1 MSKFSESS
9 NLPLWEKKMN
19 WLKMTI
25 MGHLNI
31 YLQTFTLLPKQ
42 VYVHIFIS
50 LTNTAFLHCIKN
62 ILVYFLT
69 HLSVFSSYLLGV
81 RDMEVA
87 PQIYEVFPVFC
98 CCYTVCPVPPPSS
111 KAEVNKHALHLYV
124 CTIAPCWNTT
134 GAANTYLPQQL
145 LLIKPF

>member
-1 MSKFSESS
+1 
-9 NLPLWEKKMN
+9 
-19 WLKMTI
+19 

-50 LTNTAFLHCIKN
+50 LTNTGFLYCIKN

-69 HLSVFSSYLLGV
+69 HLSVFSSYLLRV
-81 RDMEVA
+81 RDKLLPKSTRVSLFFVA
-87 PQIYEVFPVFC
+87 V
-98 CCYTVCPVPPPSS
+98 TVCPVPPPSS
-111 KAEVNKHALHLYV
+111 KVEVNKHALHLYV

-134 GAANTYLPQQL
+134 GAANTYLPQL
-145 LLIKPF
+145 LPLIKPF

>member
-87 PQIYEVFPVFC
+87 PQIYEVFPVFLLLLHC
-98 CCYTVCPVPPPSS
+98 VSRPPSLQQSWS
-111 KAEVNKHALHLYV
+111 KQTCSSFVCMHDSPLLEHNRGCKH
-124 CTIAPCWNTT
+124 ISPS
-134 GAANTYLPQQL
+134 AAAAD
-145 LLIKPF
+145 